1 MKAFSNQM
9 KYIKV
14 FISKIYVFLLDE
26 TSTFFISF
34 SFQIIY
40 LFIYDHSILCT
51 WVREKVLIWAK

>member
-1 MKAFSNQM
+1 MNAFSHQM

-14 FISKIYVFLLDE
+14 FISKIYVFPSDE

-40 LFIYDHSILCT
+40 LFIYDHSILCA
-51 WVREKVLIWAK
+51 WVREKVPIWAK